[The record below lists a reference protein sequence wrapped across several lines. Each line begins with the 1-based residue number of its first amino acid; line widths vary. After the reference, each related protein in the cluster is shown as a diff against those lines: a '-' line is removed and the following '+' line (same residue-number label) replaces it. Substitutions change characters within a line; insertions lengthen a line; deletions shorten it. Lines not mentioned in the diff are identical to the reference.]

1 MAAAKKI
8 GDWNAFR
15 KKLANNPGARL
26 SAALRAATLRNAMLL
41 VREIKKGIRAQ
52 APGGVPFE
60 PLAKVTIDRKGSSK
74 ALIDTGFLLSKITE
88 RMLPDGSA
96 FVGLL
101 RGTANEKGE
110 DLVNIGAVMEYGA
123 TIEMPSGA
131 TIVVPAR
138 PFLHPT
144 MEKYR
149 PQILAN
155 YRAALLAFLRD

>member
-1 MAAAKKI
+1 MGASLF
-8 GDWNAFR
+8 GDWSKVQA
-15 KKLANNPGARL
+15 KLANHPGERL
-26 SAALRAATLRNAMLL
+26 RRALRLATLRNALLL
-41 VREIKKGIRAQ
+41 VREIKKGITDQ

-60 PLAKVTIDRKGSSK
+60 PLAQVTIDRKGSSK
-74 ALIDTGFLLSKITE
+74 ALIDTGFLRAKITE
-88 RMLPDGSA
+88 RMLADGGA

-101 RGTANEKGE
+101 RGTTNKKGK

-131 TIVVPAR
+131 TIVIPPR

-149 PQILAN
+149 PEILRN
-155 YRAALLAFLRD
+155 YERAIASVF